1 LSSYGKLG
9 EKTMRRSERNISWVT
24 I

>member
-1 LSSYGKLG
+1 
-9 EKTMRRSERNISWVT
+9 MRRSERNISWVT

>member
-1 LSSYGKLG
+1 
-9 EKTMRRSERNISWVT
+9 MRRSERNLSWVT